1 MCTEDGRFWKSAIA
15 SKGFFSFQV
24 NTGGSMG
31 GMNAGRRGGRI
42 MESGNSAYPADVVPL
57 GTKMELFLLWFTFQ
71 IISFLK
77 L

>member
-1 MCTEDGRFWKSAIA
+1 
-15 SKGFFSFQV
+15 
-24 NTGGSMG
+24 MG

>member
-1 MCTEDGRFWKSAIA
+1 MGNECDGRFWKSAIA

-42 MESGNSAYPADVVPL
+42 MEPGNGAYPAVVVPL
-57 GTKMELFLLWFTFQ
+57 GTKMELFLLCLPF
-71 IISFLK
+71 K
-77 L
+77 